1 MSQLPN
7 MPEIR
12 NNYDELLRVSF
23 DEIKARRLANVN
35 STDYS
40 WIIWPEKNRLMKKF
54 CVIVAQI

>member
-12 NNYDELLRVSF
+12 DNYDELLRVSF

-40 WIIWPEKNRLMKKF
+40 WIIWP
-54 CVIVAQI
+54 